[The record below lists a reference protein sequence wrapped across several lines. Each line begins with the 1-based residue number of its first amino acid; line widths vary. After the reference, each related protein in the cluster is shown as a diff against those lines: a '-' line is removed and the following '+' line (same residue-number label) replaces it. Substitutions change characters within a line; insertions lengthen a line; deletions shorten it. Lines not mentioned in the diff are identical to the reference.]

1 MVKEVIVL
9 GCVIVVGVGVG
20 IFLLMVEI
28 GERLVRWERTYIL
41 DSEKYEFY

>member
-28 GERLVRWERTYIL
+28 GECLVCWEWMYIL
-41 DSEKYEFY
+41 DLEKYEFY